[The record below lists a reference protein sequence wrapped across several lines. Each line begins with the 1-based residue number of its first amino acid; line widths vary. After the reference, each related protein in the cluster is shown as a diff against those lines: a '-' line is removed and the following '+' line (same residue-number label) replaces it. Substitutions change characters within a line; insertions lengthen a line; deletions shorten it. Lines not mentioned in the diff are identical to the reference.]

1 MNRNIDIEED
11 EDEDEDDAQPLS
23 EAERH
28 EAASDAAAARAW
40 RDEPDDAYADHAARM
55 WWGNRLG

>member
-1 MNRNIDIEED
+1 MNRNIDIE
-11 EDEDEDDAQPLS
+11 EDEDDAQPLS

-55 WWGNRLG
+55 WWGDRLG